1 MRRGVWQG
9 LAAYTI
15 WGLFPIYWKL
25 FHGIPA
31 LEVLAHR
38 VTWSFVAVTAM
49 LVVTGRVRLFAAAA
63 RNPAQV
69 GLYGLAAILIGINWF
84 LYVWG
89 VNAGFVVET
98 SLGYFITP
106 LINVLLGVVVFR
118 ERLSGPQWA
127 AVALA
132 GGGVTYLTVAYGAV
146 PWLALGLAVTFGSYG
161 LTKKKATLGAFDGL
175 ALETAVLVGPAVAY
189 LAFLLL
195 ADRSSFVRV
204 GALTDGLLVASGFI
218 TIAPLLLFA
227 SAVRAVPL
235 SMIGLL
241 QYISPTIQ
249 LVIGVLL
256 FREPFTSGQ
265 LTGFGCVWA
274 ALVVFAVD
282 GVRSSRAKALAS
294 SRPGEP
300 GATAARSAVR
310 RI

>member
-1 MRRGVWQG
+1 MPDSSSLRRGVWQG

-15 WGLFPIYWKL
+15 WGTFPIYWKL

-49 LVVTGRVRLFAAAA
+49 LVATGRLKALIAASRSPRQAA
-63 RNPAQV
+63 I
-69 GLYGLAAILIGINWF
+69 YGLAAVLIGINWF

-118 ERLSGPQWA
+118 ERLSAAQWT

-132 GGGVTYLTVAYGAV
+132 GGGVMYLTVMYGAV

-161 LTKKKATLGAFDGL
+161 LTKKKATLGAFNGL
-175 ALETAVLVGPAVAY
+175 ALETAMLVGPAAAY
-189 LAFLLL
+189 LAFLALGG
-195 ADRSSFVRV
+195 RSSFVRV
-204 GALTDGLLVASGFI
+204 GVLTDLLLVGGGLI

-235 SMIGLL
+235 SIIGLL

-256 FREPFTSGQ
+256 FREPFTRVQ
-265 LTGFGCVWA
+265 LTGFACVWA
-274 ALVVFAVD
+274 ALALFAFD
-282 GVRSSRAKALAS
+282 SLRTSR
-294 SRPGEP
+294 EP
-300 GATAARSAVR
+300 TAAPRVAGR
-310 RI
+310 A

>member
-1 MRRGVWQG
+1 
-9 LAAYTI
+9 
-15 WGLFPIYWKL
+15 
-25 FHGIPA
+25 
-31 LEVLAHR
+31 
-38 VTWSFVAVTAM
+38 
-49 LVVTGRVRLFAAAA
+49 
-63 RNPAQV
+63 
-69 GLYGLAAILIGINWF
+69 
-84 LYVWG
+84 
-89 VNAGFVVET
+89 
-98 SLGYFITP
+98 
-106 LINVLLGVVVFR
+106 
-118 ERLSGPQWA
+118 
-127 AVALA
+127 
-132 GGGVTYLTVAYGAV
+132 VTYLTVAYGAV

-175 ALETAVLVGPAVAY
+175 ALETAVLVCPAVAY

-204 GALTDGLLVASGFI
+204 GALTDGFLVASGFI

-256 FREPFTSGQ
+256 FREPFTRGQ

-282 GVRSSRAKALAS
+282 GVRSNRAKAVAS
-294 SRPGEP
+294 SSPGEP
-300 GATAARSAVR
+300 GATAARDAVR

>member
-1 MRRGVWQG
+1 MPDSSLRRGVWQG

-15 WGLFPIYWKL
+15 WGTFPIYWKL
-25 FHGIPA
+25 FRGIPA

-49 LVVTGRVRLFAAAA
+49 LVVTGRLKPLVMAA
-63 RNPAQV
+63 RSPRQAAI
-69 GLYGLAAILIGINWF
+69 YALAAVLIGINWF

-98 SLGYFITP
+98 SLGYFVTP

-118 ERLSGPQWA
+118 ERLSAAQWT

-132 GGGVTYLTVAYGAV
+132 GGGVTYLTVMYGAV

-161 LTKKKATLGAFDGL
+161 LTKKKATLGAFNGL
-175 ALETAVLVGPAVAY
+175 ALETALLVGPAAAY
-189 LAFLLL
+189 LAFL
-195 ADRSSFVRV
+195 AVAGRSSFVRV
-204 GALTDGLLVASGFI
+204 GVLTDLLLIGGGLI

-235 SMIGLL
+235 SIIGLL

-256 FREPFTSGQ
+256 FHEPFTRVQ
-265 LTGFGCVWA
+265 LTGFACVWT
-274 ALVVFAVD
+274 ALALFAFD
-282 GVRSSRAKALAS
+282 SVRGSRAPAAAPRLAG
-294 SRPGEP
+294 RK
-300 GATAARSAVR
+300 
-310 RI
+310 

>member
-1 MRRGVWQG
+1 VWQG

-15 WGLFPIYWKL
+15 WGTFPIYWKL

-49 LVVTGRVRLFAAAA
+49 LVVTGRLRPLIAAA
-63 RNPAQV
+63 RSPRQAAV
-69 GLYGLAAILIGINWF
+69 YGLAAVLIGINWF

-118 ERLSGPQWA
+118 ERLSAAQWM

-132 GGGVTYLTVAYGAV
+132 GGGVMYLTVMYGAV

-161 LTKKKATLGAFDGL
+161 LTKKKATLGAFNGL
-175 ALETAVLVGPAVAY
+175 ALETAMLVGPAAAY
-189 LAFLLL
+189 LAFLTL
-195 ADRSSFVRV
+195 AGRSSFVRV
-204 GALTDGLLVASGFI
+204 GVLTDVLLVGGGLI

-235 SMIGLL
+235 SIIGLL

-249 LVIGVLL
+249 LIIGVLL
-256 FREPFTSGQ
+256 FREPFTRVQ
-265 LTGFGCVWA
+265 LIGFACVWA
-274 ALVVFAVD
+274 ALALFAFD
-282 GVRSSRAKALAS
+282 SLRASRAPMVTPRAERA
-294 SRPGEP
+294 
-300 GATAARSAVR
+300 
-310 RI
+310 

>member
-1 MRRGVWQG
+1 MPDSSLRRGVWQG
-9 LAAYTI
+9 LAAYTL
-15 WGLFPIYWKL
+15 WGTFPIYWKL
-25 FHGIPA
+25 FYGIPA

-49 LVVTGRVRLFAAAA
+49 LVLTGRLRPLVAAA
-63 RNPAQV
+63 RSPRQAAI
-69 GLYGLAAILIGINWF
+69 YGLAAVLIGINWF

-118 ERLSGPQWA
+118 ERLSAAQWT

-132 GGGVTYLTVAYGAV
+132 GGGVTYLTVMYGAV

-161 LTKKKATLGAFDGL
+161 LTKKKATLGAFNGL
-175 ALETAVLVGPAVAY
+175 ALETAMLVGPAAAY
-189 LAFLLL
+189 LTFLVV
-195 ADRSSFVRV
+195 DGRSSFVRV
-204 GALTDGLLVASGFI
+204 GVLTDLLLVGGGLI

-227 SAVRAVPL
+227 AAVRAVPL
-235 SMIGLL
+235 SIIGLL

-256 FREPFTSGQ
+256 FREPFTRVQ
-265 LTGFGCVWA
+265 LTGFACVWA
-274 ALVVFAVD
+274 ALALFAFD
-282 GVRSSRAKALAS
+282 SLRAGRS
-294 SRPGEP
+294 
-300 GATAARSAVR
+300 GAGRVLPAARRSQG
-310 RI
+310 

>member
-15 WGLFPIYWKL
+15 WGTFPIYWKL

-49 LVVTGRVRLFAAAA
+49 LLVTGRLRLLVAAAQSRRQA
-63 RNPAQV
+63 AV
-69 GLYGLAAILIGINWF
+69 YGLAAVLIGINWF

-118 ERLSGPQWA
+118 ERLSAAQWT

-132 GGGVTYLTVAYGAV
+132 GGGVTYLTVMYGSV

-161 LTKKKATLGAFDGL
+161 LTKKKATLGAFNGL
-175 ALETAVLVGPAVAY
+175 ALETAMLVGPAVAY
-189 LAFLLL
+189 LAFLTL
-195 ADRSSFVRV
+195 AGRSSFVRV
-204 GALTDGLLVASGFI
+204 GVLTDVLLVGGGLI

-235 SMIGLL
+235 SIIGLL

-256 FREPFTSGQ
+256 FREPFTRVQ
-265 LTGFGCVWA
+265 LTGFACVWA
-274 ALVVFAVD
+274 ALALFAFD
-282 GVRSSRAKALAS
+282 SLRSSRAPAVTT
-294 SRPGEP
+294 R
-300 GATAARSAVR
+300 AAGRV
-310 RI
+310 

>member
-1 MRRGVWQG
+1 LVGVTSSSLRRGIWQG
-9 LAAYTI
+9 LAAYSI
-15 WGLFPIYWKL
+15 WGTFPIYWKL

-38 VTWSFVAVTAM
+38 VTWSFVAVTLM
-49 LVVTGRVRLFAAAA
+49 LVAAGRFRLLVAAA
-63 RNPAQV
+63 RAPRQAAT
-69 GLYGLAAILIGINWF
+69 YGLAAVLIGINWF

-106 LINVLLGVVVFR
+106 LINVLLGVLVFR
-118 ERLSGPQWA
+118 ERLSAPQWT
-127 AVALA
+127 AVAMAAA
-132 GGGVTYLTVAYGAV
+132 GVLYLTLTYGRV

-175 ALETAVLVGPAVAY
+175 ALETALLVGPAVAY
-189 LAFLLL
+189 LTFLALV
-195 ADRSSFVRV
+195 DRSSFVRV
-204 GALTDGLLVASGFI
+204 GVVTDVLLIGGGLI

-235 SMIGLL
+235 SIVGLL

-256 FREPFTSGQ
+256 FHEPFTRVQ
-265 LTGFGCVWA
+265 VTGFACVWA
-274 ALVVFAVD
+274 ALALFAFD
-282 GVRSSRAKALAS
+282 SVRASRS
-294 SRPGEP
+294 P
-300 GATAARSAVR
+300 AVTTR
-310 RI
+310 MAGRA

>member
-15 WGLFPIYWKL
+15 WGTFPIYWKL

-49 LVVTGRVRLFAAAA
+49 LLVTGRLRLLVAAAQSRRQA
-63 RNPAQV
+63 AV
-69 GLYGLAAILIGINWF
+69 YGLAAVLIGINWF

-118 ERLSGPQWA
+118 ERLSAAQWT

-132 GGGVTYLTVAYGAV
+132 GGGVTYLTVMYGSV

-161 LTKKKATLGAFDGL
+161 LTKKKATLGAFNGL
-175 ALETAVLVGPAVAY
+175 ALETAMLVGPAVAY
-189 LAFLLL
+189 LALLTL
-195 ADRSSFVRV
+195 AGRSSFVRV
-204 GALTDGLLVASGFI
+204 GVLTDVLLVGGGLI

-235 SMIGLL
+235 SIIGLL

-256 FREPFTSGQ
+256 FREPFTRVQ
-265 LTGFGCVWA
+265 LTGFACVWA
-274 ALVVFAVD
+274 ALALFAFD
-282 GVRSSRAKALAS
+282 SLRSSRAPAV
-294 SRPGEP
+294 
-300 GATAARSAVR
+300 TTRSAGRV
-310 RI
+310 

>member
-1 MRRGVWQG
+1 VSSSSLRRGIWQG

-15 WGLFPIYWKL
+15 WGTFPIYWKL

-49 LVVTGRVRLFAAAA
+49 LVAAGRFRLLVAAA
-63 RNPAQV
+63 RSPRQASI
-69 GLYGLAAILIGINWF
+69 YGLAAVLIGVNWF

-106 LINVLLGVVVFR
+106 LINVLLGVLVFR
-118 ERLSGPQWA
+118 ERLSAPQWA
-127 AVALA
+127 AVAVAAA
-132 GGGVTYLTVAYGAV
+132 GVLYLTVMYGTV

-189 LAFLLL
+189 LAFL
-195 ADRSSFVRV
+195 AVAGRSSFARV
-204 GALTDGLLVASGFI
+204 GAVTDVLLIGGGLI

-235 SMIGLL
+235 SIVGLL

-256 FREPFTSGQ
+256 FREPFTRVQ
-265 LTGFGCVWA
+265 VTGFACVWA
-274 ALVVFAVD
+274 ALALFAFD
-282 GVRSSRAKALAS
+282 SLRAGTA
-294 SRPGEP
+294 P
-300 GATAARSAVR
+300 TAARRAAGR
-310 RI
+310 A

>member
-1 MRRGVWQG
+1 MRNPTPPLRRGVWQG
-9 LAAYTI
+9 LSAYTI

-63 RNPAQV
+63 RSPKQV
-69 GLYGLAAILIGINWF
+69 AIYGLAAVLIGINWF

-118 ERLSGPQWA
+118 ERLSSAQWV

-132 GGGVTYLTVAYGAV
+132 GAGVTYLTVTYGAV

-175 ALETAVLVGPAVAY
+175 ALETALLVGPAAAY
-189 LAFLLL
+189 LAFLAM

-204 GALTDGLLVASGFI
+204 GAQTDAFLIGSGFI

-235 SMIGLL
+235 SVIGLL

-256 FREPFTSGQ
+256 FREPFSRGQ
-265 LTGFGCVWA
+265 LTGFACVWA
-274 ALVVFAVD
+274 ALLVFAVD
-282 GVRSSRAKALAS
+282 GVRSSRGAAAAKRALQS
-294 SRPGEP
+294 EP
-300 GATAARSAVR
+300 
-310 RI
+310 

>member
-15 WGLFPIYWKL
+15 WGTFPIYWKL

-49 LVVTGRVRLFAAAA
+49 LLVTGRLRLLVAAAQSRRQA
-63 RNPAQV
+63 AV
-69 GLYGLAAILIGINWF
+69 YGLAAVLIGINWF

-118 ERLSGPQWA
+118 ERLSAAQWT

-132 GGGVTYLTVAYGAV
+132 GGGVTYLTVMYGSV

-161 LTKKKATLGAFDGL
+161 LTKKKATLGAFNGL
-175 ALETAVLVGPAVAY
+175 ALETAMLVGPAVAY
-189 LAFLLL
+189 LAFLTL
-195 ADRSSFVRV
+195 AGRSSFVRV
-204 GALTDGLLVASGFI
+204 GVLTDVLLVGGGLI

-235 SMIGLL
+235 SIIGLL

-256 FREPFTSGQ
+256 FREPFTRVQ
-265 LTGFGCVWA
+265 LTGFACVWA
-274 ALVVFAVD
+274 ALALFAFD
-282 GVRSSRAKALAS
+282 SLRSSRAPAVTP
-294 SRPGEP
+294 R
-300 GATAARSAVR
+300 AAGRV
-310 RI
+310 

>member
-1 MRRGVWQG
+1 MTSSSLRRGIWQG

-15 WGLFPIYWKL
+15 WGTFPIYWKL

-38 VTWSFVAVTAM
+38 VTWSFVAVTTM
-49 LVVTGRVRLFAAAA
+49 LVAAGRFKLLVAAA
-63 RNPAQV
+63 RSPRQAAI
-69 GLYGLAAILIGINWF
+69 YGLAAVLIGVNWF

-106 LINVLLGVVVFR
+106 LINVLLGVLVFR
-118 ERLSGPQWA
+118 ERLSVPQWT
-127 AVALA
+127 AVAMAAA
-132 GGGVTYLTVAYGAV
+132 GVMYLTLMYGRV

-175 ALETAVLVGPAVAY
+175 ALETALLVGPAAAY
-189 LAFLLL
+189 LAFLVLV
-195 ADRSSFVRV
+195 DRSSFVRV
-204 GALTDGLLVASGFI
+204 GVVTDLLLIGGGLI

-235 SMIGLL
+235 SIVGLL

-256 FREPFTSGQ
+256 FREPFTRVQ
-265 LTGFGCVWA
+265 LTGFACVWA
-274 ALVVFAVD
+274 ALALFAFD
-282 GVRSSRAKALAS
+282 SLRASKR
-294 SRPGEP
+294 RP
-300 GATAARSAVR
+300 
-310 RI
+310 

>member
-1 MRRGVWQG
+1 LTDVSGSSLQRGVWQG
-9 LAAYTI
+9 VAAYTI

-25 FHGIPA
+25 FQGIPA

-38 VTWSFVAVTAM
+38 VTWSFVAVTLM
-49 LVVTGRVRLFAAAA
+49 LLAAGRIRLLLSAAQSHKLVA
-63 RNPAQV
+63 
-69 GLYGLAAILIGINWF
+69 LYGLAAVLIGINWF

-118 ERLSGPQWA
+118 ERLSVAQWA

-132 GGGVTYLTVAYGAV
+132 AGGVMYLTFQYGSV

-161 LTKKKATLGAFDGL
+161 LTKKKAPLGAFDGL
-175 ALETAVLVGPAVAY
+175 ALETAILVAPAVAY
-189 LAFLLL
+189 LAFLVL

-204 GALTDGLLVASGFI
+204 GAVTDALLIGGGLI

-235 SMIGLL
+235 SIVGLL

-249 LVIGVLL
+249 LVLGVLL
-256 FREPFTSGQ
+256 FREPFTRVQ

-274 ALVVFAVD
+274 ALVMFAFDSLRASRSRTVTAA
-282 GVRSSRAKALAS
+282 VAPRSS
-294 SRPGEP
+294 
-300 GATAARSAVR
+300 T
-310 RI
+310 

>member
-1 MRRGVWQG
+1 LNGVTSSSLRRGIWQG

-15 WGLFPIYWKL
+15 WGTFPIYWKL

-38 VTWSFVAVTAM
+38 VTWSFVAVTMM
-49 LVVTGRVRLFAAAA
+49 LVVARRFTSLVAAA
-63 RNPAQV
+63 RSRRQ
-69 GLYGLAAILIGINWF
+69 AAIYGVAAVLIGINWF

-98 SLGYFITP
+98 SLGYFVTP
-106 LINVLLGVVVFR
+106 LINVLLGVLVFR
-118 ERLSGPQWA
+118 ERLSAPQWT
-127 AVALA
+127 AVAMAAA
-132 GGGVTYLTVAYGAV
+132 GVMYLTLMYGRV

-175 ALETAVLVGPAVAY
+175 ALETALLVGPAVAY
-189 LAFLLL
+189 LAYL
-195 ADRSSFVRV
+195 ALVDRSSFVRV
-204 GALTDGLLVASGFI
+204 GVVTDVLLIGGGLI

-235 SMIGLL
+235 SIVGLL

-256 FREPFTSGQ
+256 FREPFTRVQ
-265 LTGFGCVWA
+265 LTGFACVWA
-274 ALVVFAVD
+274 ALALFAFD
-282 GVRSSRAKALAS
+282 SLRASRTPAAS
-294 SRPGEP
+294 
-300 GATAARSAVR
+300 R
-310 RI
+310 RVAGRA